1 MSLAVSVIVP
11 VYNREKYIEECVQSV
26 LEQSMQDFEILL
38 VDDGSTDR
46 SVDICQQL
54 ALKDSRIKLYTA
66 KHEGVSAA
74 RNMALDHACGE
85 YLFFLDSDD
94 AIHPLT
100 LESLV
105 NAAQTHQVSI
115 ASVNSATVPDSQ
127 WDAYVLPAIIL
138 CSSLES
144 SKFYSN
150 AALLDSFFHRK
161 NTLGGIGGLL
171 MQRSYVAD
179 TRFRK
184 DLSIGE
190 DIWFIY
196 QNLLK
201 GSGGVIIDD
210 IGYYCRTHP
219 EKSSLSVSYPAF
231 RSRWLCKELL
241 WKSEEA
247 LGRQNYV
254 DMEKTAHAQN
264 CIASQIYNPLYGDV
278 NQKIR
283 RHMRQYRKELLP
295 VLHGKKRW
303 FYWLTLYAP
312 WLLLPYL
319 KQKEMKKQAK
329 KQHTDP
335 YFSK

>member
-1 MSLAVSVIVP
+1 MSLTVSVIVP

-26 LEQSMQDFEILL
+26 LEQSQQDFEILL

-54 ALKDSRIKLYTA
+54 ALKDSRIKLYTT
-66 KHEGVSAA
+66 KHKGVSAA

-105 NAAQTHQVSI
+105 NAAKTYQVAI
-115 ASVNSATVPDSQ
+115 TAINGTDIPDVQ
-127 WDAYVLPAIIL
+127 WDAYVPAAIFL
-138 CSSLES
+138 CSSLEN

-150 AALLDSFFHRK
+150 AALLEAFFYRK
-161 NTLGGIGGLL
+161 KVLGRMGGLL

-179 TRFRK
+179 TRFRN

-196 QNLLK
+196 QNILK
-201 GSGGVIIDD
+201 GSGSVIIDD
-210 IGYYCRTHP
+210 AGYYWRTHP
-219 EKSSLSVSYPAF
+219 EKSSLCVTYPAF
-231 RSRWLCKELL
+231 CSRWLCKELL

-247 LGRQNYV
+247 LGRQKYA
-254 DMEKTAHAQN
+254 DIEKIAHAKN
-264 CIASQIYNPLYGDV
+264 CIAAQINNPIYGQV

-283 RHMRQYRKELLP
+283 QHMHQYRRELLP

-303 FYWLTLYAP
+303 IYWLTLYAP

-319 KQKEMKKQAK
+319 KQKNTRKKTTENSV
-329 KQHTDP
+329 QHTAI
-335 YFSK
+335 